1 MHNSSEVSVLGRRSS
16 LCSYRGLSTSIY
28 RTALLL
34 PSITRRIDDF
44 LIVKE
49 LNAQFFANMI
59 LEQHLL
65 SAVFAPSATFET
77 DYERLELL
85 GEVGPILIVHN
96 AHTMMQG
103 DSFLK
108 YFSSVYV
115 FVFNPALSEGA
126 LHKARQHIISNKVLT
141 QCGLSIGLPS
151 YIQGKTFSC
160 KLWQPPNFTV
170 QDVSPQ
176 HLGGSNNVTSSSGN
190 GGIANDT
197 KTQPP
202 VNDTNSSTT
211 QLTSHSK
218 TKHKAPDDNITQ
230 WLGDKVERVFH

>member
-1 MHNSSEVSVLGRRSS
+1 
-16 LCSYRGLSTSIY
+16 
-28 RTALLL
+28 
-34 PSITRRIDDF
+34 
-44 LIVKE
+44 
-49 LNAQFFANMI
+49 MI

-85 GEVGPILIVHN
+85 GEVYSILIVHN
-96 AHTMMQG
+96 AHAIMQG

-141 QCGLSIGLPS
+141 QCALSIGLPS
-151 YIQGKTFSC
+151 YIQGKTFSY

-170 QDVSPQ
+170 QDLSLQ
-176 HLGGSNNVTSSSGN
+176 HLGRSNDLTSSSGN
-190 GGIANDT
+190 GGMAIDT
-197 KTQPP
+197 MTQAP
-202 VNDTNSSTT
+202 VNDINASAMHSTS
-211 QLTSHSK
+211 QSK
-218 TKHKAPDDNITQ
+218 MKHKAPDDNITQ
-230 WLGDKVERVFH
+230 WLGDKVERVFYLLELSHLFL

>member
-1 MHNSSEVSVLGRRSS
+1 
-16 LCSYRGLSTSIY
+16 
-28 RTALLL
+28 
-34 PSITRRIDDF
+34 
-44 LIVKE
+44 
-49 LNAQFFANMI
+49 
-59 LEQHLL
+59 
-65 SAVFAPSATFET
+65 
-77 DYERLELL
+77 
-85 GEVGPILIVHN
+85 
-96 AHTMMQG
+96 MMQG

-170 QDVSPQ
+170 QDVSPP
-176 HLGGSNNVTSSSGN
+176 HLERSNNLASSSGN
-190 GGIANDT
+190 GGIENDT
-197 KTQPP
+197 NTQAP
-202 VNDTNSSTT
+202 VNDTNASTT

-230 WLGDKVERVFH
+230 WLGDKVERVFHELKLSHTFVDNRRCRRGYHRSSLSFWRPRRCSQSDQDPPITCR